1 MGKDNILG
9 IEDLLRADEGE
20 TAGESA
26 EEPIKELYDLV
37 MPPGIPMTL
46 IQELMLEFGLESHT
60 KSVTTAVEEGEP
72 FEMNLIVLR
81 GDLETVE
88 RANKYLW
95 DVIDDRIGCLEE

>member
-1 MGKDNILG
+1 MH
-9 IEDLLRADEGE
+9 ADEGE
-20 TAGESA
+20 NAGESA
-26 EEPIKELYDLV
+26 DEPIKELYDLV

-60 KSVTTAVEEGEP
+60 KSVTTAVEEGDP
-72 FEMNLIVLR
+72 FEIKLIVLR

-95 DVIDDRIGCLEE
+95 DVIDDRIGYFEG